1 VDPFPTF
8 RRATPFGLAVV
19 IGLLGS
25 WAGMTLWGHTST
37 TLGPFRVELASAF
50 GHGRTEIQL
59 PPFGDLTADT
69 HWAPLWLRA
78 TLQDVEV
85 HRLTTTLTDRGLQ
98 GLADQVETDAFARL
112 RTLAV
117 RVLLAAVGG
126 ALALGL
132 LTFRRDFRRV
142 AVAVVT
148 AMVAVGGSQV
158 LALATFHTD
167 AFLHP
172 TYSGSLALAP
182 RLIGPVEAASQN
194 IDAFREQLTRVV
206 DGAVR
211 AYTSVQASPLG
222 HAGEIRVLHISDIHD
237 SPVGYD
243 FARQIATG
251 FDVDLVL
258 DTGDITSFGTPAENL
273 ILQNVPQFNRPYV
286 FVRGS
291 HDSAE
296 LQSELAK
303 IPNAVVLDGTTATVH
318 GIMFYGLGDPVFIS
332 NRSTPLDAAAFARI
346 SRAACPRI
354 LADVQALPSPPDV
367 VAVHDEKM
375 AECVAGFTPLVV
387 SGHLHVNAAWVDR
400 GTQYLQVGTTGGGGP
415 ILINNAGPQPLS
427 AQVLYFRPGTP
438 PTLVAYDNIVQN
450 PDTGTLTVE
459 RHLVTAHELTPPST
473 PSPSPVVSAPSA
485 ASSTP

>member
-8 RRATPFGLAVV
+8 RRATPFALAVV
-19 IGLLGS
+19 IGLVGS
-25 WAGMTLWGHTST
+25 WVGMTLWGHTST

-59 PPFGDLTADT
+59 PPFGHLTADT

-85 HRLTTTLTDRGLQ
+85 QKLTTTLSDHGLQ
-98 GLADQVETDAFARL
+98 GLADQVEIDALARL
-112 RTLAV
+112 RMLAI
-117 RVLLAAVGG
+117 RVLLAAAAG

-132 LTFRRDFRRV
+132 LAFRRDFRRV
-142 AVAVVT
+142 TIAVVT
-148 AMVAVGGSQV
+148 ALVAVGGSQV
-158 LALATFHTD
+158 LAFTTFHTD

-182 RLIGPVEAASQN
+182 KLIGPVQAASRN

-206 DGAVR
+206 DGAVG

-237 SPVGYD
+237 SPLGYD

-273 ILQNVPQFNRPYV
+273 ILQNVPEFNRPYV

-291 HDSAE
+291 HDSTE
-296 LQSELAK
+296 LQSEMTK
-303 IPNAVVLDGTTATVH
+303 IPNAVVLDGTTATVK
-318 GIMFYGLGDPVFIS
+318 GITFYGLGDPVFIS
-332 NRSTPLDAAAFARI
+332 NRSTPLDTTTFARI
-346 SRAACPRI
+346 SRSACPRI

-367 VAVHDEKM
+367 VAVHDKKM
-375 AECVAGFTPLVV
+375 VECLAGFTPLVV

-415 ILINNAGPQPLS
+415 ILTNDAGPQPLS

-450 PDTGTLTVE
+450 PDTGSLTVE
-459 RHLVTAHELTPPST
+459 RHLVITHELTPEGTATS
-473 PSPSPVVSAPSA
+473 SPSLSP
-485 ASSTP
+485 TP

>member
-1 VDPFPTF
+1 MDPVPAF
-8 RRATPFGLAVV
+8 RRATPIALAILV
-19 IGLLGS
+19 GFLGA
-25 WAGMTLWGHTST
+25 WGGMSLWGRMTT
-37 TLGPFRVELASAF
+37 TLGPFQVELTSAF
-50 GHGRTEIQL
+50 GHGRTEILL
-59 PPFGDLTADT
+59 PPFGHLTADT

-78 TLQDVEV
+78 TLVDVEV
-85 HRLTTTLTDRGLQ
+85 HKLTTTLSDHGLQ
-98 GLADQVETDAFARL
+98 GLADQVEADSFVRL
-112 RTLAV
+112 RSLAL
-117 RVLLAAVGG
+117 RMLLSGAAG
-126 ALALGL
+126 ALGL
-132 LTFRRDFRRV
+132 GLLAFRRDARRI

-148 AMVAVGGSQV
+148 ALVAVGGSQL

-182 RLIGPVEAASQN
+182 KLIGPVEAATAN
-194 IDAFREQLTRVV
+194 IDAFRAQLTRVV

-273 ILQNVPQFNRPYV
+273 ILQNVPQFDRPYV

-291 HDSAE
+291 HDSMQ
-296 LQSELAK
+296 LQSEMAK
-303 IPNAVVLDGTTATVH
+303 IPNAVVLDGTTAKVD
-318 GIMFYGLGDPVFIS
+318 GITFYGIGDPVFIS
-332 NRSTPLDAAAFARI
+332 NRSDPLDSATFARI
-346 SRAACPRI
+346 SRAVCPTI
-354 LADVQALPSPPDV
+354 LSDVQALPSLPDV

-375 AECVAGFTPLVV
+375 AECLAGSTPLVV
-387 SGHLHVNAAWVDR
+387 SGHLHVNSAWVDR

-415 ILINNAGPQPLS
+415 ILTNDAGPQPLS
-427 AQVLYFRPGTP
+427 AQVLYFRPGSP

-459 RHLVTAHELTPPST
+459 RHLVTAHELEPPQSSPPSLT
-473 PSPSPVVSAPSA
+473 PSTSPTT
-485 ASSTP
+485 TP

>member
-8 RRATPFGLAVV
+8 RRATPFAVAIV
-19 IGLLGS
+19 IGLTGS
-25 WAGMTLWGHTST
+25 WVGMTLWGHAST
-37 TLGPFRVELASAF
+37 TLGPFRVELASTF

-59 PPFGDLTADT
+59 PPFGHLTADT

-85 HRLTTTLTDRGLQ
+85 HRLTTTLSDHGLQ
-98 GLADQVETDAFARL
+98 GLADQVETDALARL
-112 RTLAV
+112 RSLAI
-117 RVLLAAVGG
+117 RVLFAAAAG

-132 LTFRRDFRRV
+132 LAFRRDFRRV
-142 AVAVVT
+142 AIAVV
-148 AMVAVGGSQV
+148 AALVAVGGSQV
-158 LALATFHTD
+158 LALTTFHTD

-182 RLIGPVEAASQN
+182 KLIGPVQAASRN

-206 DGAVR
+206 DGAVG

-222 HAGEIRVLHISDIHD
+222 HTGEIRVLHISDIHD

-243 FARQIATG
+243 FARQIAAG

-258 DTGDITSFGTPAENL
+258 DTGDVTSFGTPAENL
-273 ILQNVPQFNRPYV
+273 ILQNVPEFDRPYV

-291 HDSAE
+291 HDSTE
-296 LQSELAK
+296 LQNEMAK
-303 IPNAVVLDGTTATVH
+303 IHNAVVLDGTTATVD
-318 GIMFYGLGDPVFIS
+318 GITFYGLGDPVFIS
-332 NRSTPLDAAAFARI
+332 NRSTPLDTAAFARI
-346 SRAACPRI
+346 SRSACPRI

-367 VAVHDEKM
+367 VAVHDKKM
-375 AECVAGFTPLVV
+375 AECLAGFTPLLV
-387 SGHLHVNAAWVDR
+387 SGHLHVNAAWVDG

-415 ILINNAGPQPLS
+415 ILTNDAGPQPLS

-438 PTLVAYDNIVQN
+438 PAFVAYDNIVQN

-459 RHLVTAHELTPPST
+459 RHLVTPHELTPPGTET
-473 PSPSPVVSAPSA
+473 PSPSL
-485 ASSTP
+485 SSTP

>member
-8 RRATPFGLAVV
+8 RRAAPFGLAVA
-19 IGLLGS
+19 IGLLGA
-25 WAGMTLWGHTST
+25 WAGMTLWGRTTT
-37 TLGPFRVELASAF
+37 TLGPFQVELASTF

-69 HWAPLWLRA
+69 HQAPLWLRA
-78 TLQDVEV
+78 TLRDVEIR
-85 HRLTTTLTDRGLQ
+85 RLTTTLSDRGLQ
-98 GLADQVETDAFARL
+98 GLSDQVESDAAERL
-112 RTLAV
+112 RGLAI
-117 RVLLAAVGG
+117 RVLLASAAGALVLG
-126 ALALGL
+126 ALA
-132 LTFRRDFRRV
+132 FRRDARRV
-142 AVAVVT
+142 AIAVVT
-148 AMVAVGGSQV
+148 ALLAVGGSEV

-172 TYSGSLALAP
+172 TFSGSLALAP
-182 RLIGPVEAASQN
+182 KVIGPVEAATAN

-251 FDVDLVL
+251 FDVDLIL
-258 DTGDITSFGTPAENL
+258 DTGDVTSFGTPAENL
-273 ILQNVPQFNRPYV
+273 ILQNVPAFHRPYV

-291 HDSAE
+291 HDSRD
-296 LQSELAK
+296 LQSQMAR
-303 IPNAVVLDGTTATVH
+303 IPNATVLDGTTATIH
-318 GIMFYGLGDPVFIS
+318 GITFYGLGDPVFVS
-332 NRSTPLDAAAFARI
+332 SRSTPLDSAEFARI
-346 SRAACPRI
+346 ARSACPTI
-354 LADVQALPSPPDV
+354 ASDVEAMPTPPDV

-375 AECVAGFTPLVV
+375 AECVAGLVPLVV

-415 ILINNAGPQPLS
+415 ILTNDAGPQPLS
-427 AQVLYFRPGTP
+427 AQVLYFRPGSP
-438 PTLVAYDNIVQN
+438 PTLVAYDTVVQN
-450 PDTGTLTVE
+450 PTTGSLTVE
-459 RHLVTAHELTPPST
+459 RHLVAPHELEPPGDSSSVT
-473 PSPSPVVSAPSA
+473 ASPTTSPVATSG
-485 ASSTP
+485 

>member
-1 VDPFPTF
+1 VDPLPTF
-8 RRATPFGLAVV
+8 RRARPLAIAIVV
-19 IGLLGS
+19 GLLGA

-59 PPFGDLTADT
+59 PPFGNLTADT
-69 HWAPLWLRA
+69 HWAPLWLHA

-85 HRLTTTLTDRGLQ
+85 HRLTTTLTDHGLQ
-98 GLADQVETDAFARL
+98 GLADEVEADAIARL

-117 RVLLAAVGG
+117 RVLLAAAAG
-126 ALALGL
+126 ALVLGL
-132 LTFRRDFRRV
+132 LAFRRDIRLV
-142 AVAVVT
+142 AIAVVT
-148 AMVAVGGSQV
+148 ALVTVGGAQV

-182 RLIGPVEAASQN
+182 KLIGPVEAASRN

-243 FARQIATG
+243 FAEQIATG
-251 FDVDLVL
+251 FDVDMVL

-273 ILQNVPQFNRPYV
+273 ILQYVPRFDRPYV

-291 HDSAE
+291 HDSTA
-296 LQSELAK
+296 LQGELAK
-303 IPNAVVLDGTTATVH
+303 IPNAVVLDHTTATVH
-318 GIMFYGLGDPVFIS
+318 GITFYGAGDPVFIS
-332 NRSTPLDAAAFARI
+332 NRSSPLDSATFARI
-346 SRAACPRI
+346 SRSACPQI
-354 LADVQALPSPPDV
+354 LSDVEALPSPPDV

-375 AECVAGFTPLVV
+375 AECLAGSTPLVV

-415 ILINNAGPQPLS
+415 ILTNDAGPQPLS
-427 AQVLYFRPGTP
+427 AQVLYFRPGSP

-459 RHLVTAHELTPPST
+459 RHLVTTHELSPPGTPTATSTASLT
-473 PSPSPVVSAPSA
+473 PSP
-485 ASSTP
+485 TP